1 MSHSVFDEKNR
12 DPEGERLPVKIDTT
26 SNGEFAPV
34 ALNKRN
40 EAANALAQDWVT
52 ENARRTGRSRR
63 DFMVSACGA
72 ATTLLAVNHANA
84 MGEKPKKGGEFD
96 IPAEGAFEDAAAL
109 EALDG
114 NEFIFDIQ
122 GHYVNP
128 TGAWLQKLP
137 ESARPLSGL
146 PNTCVQDAPKEGR
159 DYLNCLG
166 SEEFI
171 KDVFLDSDTDMMVL
185 SFVPSARDAEP
196 LTIEEADET
205 RRIVDAMEGDHRL
218 MLHGRVNPNQPGDLE
233 DMERLASEFPIAA
246 WKTYTQWG
254 PDGEGFFMTDEAG
267 EKMIEKARAVGVR
280 NIAIHKGLAFGPKSY
295 EHSLC
300 SDIGEAAKR
309 HPDINFILY
318 HSGFDTQVAEDAF
331 TPGEGKEAGID
342 VLCQSLIDA
351 GLAPNN
357 NVYAE
362 LGSTWRFLMRDPE
375 MAAHALGKL
384 IKYCGEDNVLWGT
397 DSIWYGSP
405 QDQIQAFRAFQ
416 ISDEFQDEH
425 GYAALSPELKAKIF
439 GLNATKP
446 YGITLDEVKKRA
458 STDALAGRKH
468 AYLERPNPSFATYG
482 PKTRR
487 EFLNFRGYHGGGPS

>member
-1 MSHSVFDEKNR
+1 MTKTTPNH
-12 DPEGERLPVKIDTT
+12 DPDGTRLPIKIDTT
-26 SNGEFAPV
+26 SNGEFSPVPLAP
-34 ALNKRN
+34 RN
-40 EAANALAQDWVT
+40 EAANALAHEWVS
-52 ENARRTGRSRR
+52 ENARRKGDSRR
-63 DFMVSACGA
+63 DFMMSACGA

-84 MGEKPKKGGEFD
+84 MGEKPKKGGAYDVSREAALD
-96 IPAEGAFEDAAAL
+96 DAAAL
-109 EALDG
+109 DALEG
-114 NEFIFDIQ
+114 NEFIFDVQ

-128 TGAWLQKLP
+128 TGAWLSNLP
-137 ESARPLSGL
+137 ESARPYSGM
-146 PNTCVQDAPKEGR
+146 PNDCVKEAGRETR

-166 SEEFI
+166 SDEFI

-196 LTIEEADET
+196 VTIEEADET

-233 DMERLASEFPIAA
+233 DMERLATEFPIAA

-254 PDGEGFFMTDEAG
+254 PDGEGFFMTDDVG
-267 EKMIEKARAVGVR
+267 ERMIEKARSLGVN
-280 NIAIHKGLAFGPKSY
+280 NIAIHKGLSFGPNSY

-318 HSGFDTQVAEDAF
+318 HSGFDTQVTEEAF
-331 TPGEGKEAGID
+331 TPGEGKSAGMD
-342 VLCQSLIDA
+342 VLCQALIDA
-351 GLAPNN
+351 GLGPGA

-362 LGSTWRFLMRDPE
+362 LGSTWRFLMRDPDQ
-375 MAAHALGKL
+375 AAHALGKL
-384 IKYCGEDNVLWGT
+384 LRYCGEDNVLWGT

-416 ISDEFQDEH
+416 ISGEFQERF
-425 GYAALSPELKAKIF
+425 GYAALTKERKAKIF
-439 GLNATKP
+439 GLNAMKP
-446 YGITLDEVKKRA
+446 YNVSLEEAKKRA
-458 STDALAGRKH
+458 SNDALSRRKH

-487 EFLNFRGYHGGGPS
+487 EFLNLRALQGAGP